1 MISLFVIFKVW
12 GCVGH
17 KKVVNFC
24 CSDIFKKFGTI
35 DAISSNAVSNL
46 VHLVTKCCSSSTGAV
61 DGPEGDDALVCGG
74 EHGVLVSG
82 GEQGVLVLGGEQ

>member
-1 MISLFVIFKVW
+1 MISLFAIFAVW

-24 CSDIFKKFGTI
+24 CSDIFKKFGTSV
-35 DAISSNAVSNL
+35 DISLNAVFRSVSNL

-82 GEQGVLVLGGEQ
+82 GEQGVLV